1 MSKPSFGPFNPV
13 AIDNETFLL
22 QSVEFEDETVF
33 LLKRG
38 NEIFCMIMLDEN
50 NQWQADTEMSDA
62 LFQKIMHWINK
73 LYLEQ
78 Q

>member
-38 NEIFCMIMLDEN
+38 SEFFCMVMLDEN
-50 NQWQADTEMSDA
+50 NQWQPDVEMSDA